1 MTVNALGFRWLGDSS
16 PPFENDRVSVKMDPR
31 MARALPLAVTVA
43 IILFLA
49 LYVVYQVK
57 LPPPPVRRGE
67 GSTKANM
74 YALNQAVEDFSG
86 LAGGYYPAGINT
98 TVMEVLEQLGESSSD
113 SSSIAGGDGIDS
125 VRARDIGSTG
135 PALLPRGF
143 SNVYDPCYRS
153 DSVQL
158 EFDRSDRARPAL
170 VTSLMDPPAWKSE
183 SAGMVFY
190 VPLGV
195 HGKVAT
201 GYKIYGVDRR
211 GLKSLVLSSRK

>member
-1 MTVNALGFRWLGDSS
+1 MR
-16 PPFENDRVSVKMDPR
+16 PR

-67 GSTKANM
+67 GSVKANM
-74 YALNQAVEDFSG
+74 YALKQAVEDFSG
-86 LAGGYYPAGINT
+86 LAGGYYPADMNA
-98 TVMEVLEQLGESSSD
+98 TVMEVLDQLGEFSGD
-113 SSSIAGGDGIDS
+113 SSSIAGANGIDS

-143 SNVYDPCYRS
+143 TNAYNPSYRS

-170 VTSLMDPPAWKSE
+170 LTSLMDPPAWKSE

-190 VPLGV
+190 VPQEV
-195 HGKVAT
+195 RGKVAT
-201 GYKIYGVDRR
+201 GYKIYGADRQ
-211 GLKSLVLSSRK
+211 GLKSLILSSRK